1 MAGKIKRY
9 EPFWGLESLRRDMD
23 RLFDSF
29 LGRMPSEEYAALW
42 TPAVDVEETKDSL
55 VVRAEIPGMSKEEIK
70 IQTVGD
76 NLVISGERKH
86 EAEEKDRHFHRV
98 ERTYGKFQRA
108 LALPVE
114 VEPDK
119 AKASYKEGV
128 LEITFPK
135 SEKARAKEIEIEVK

>member
-1 MAGKIKRY
+1 MGKIKRY
-9 EPFWGLESLRRDMD
+9 DPFWGIDSFRRDMD

-29 LGRMPSEEYAALW
+29 FGRWPSEGYPTLW
-42 TPAVDVEETKDSL
+42 GPAVDIEETKDSL
-55 VVRAEIPGMSKEEIK
+55 VVRAEIPGMKKEDIK

-76 NLVISGERKH
+76 NLVISGERRH

-98 ERTYGKFQRA
+98 EHAYGKFQRVVS
-108 LALPVE
+108 LPIE
-114 VEPDK
+114 VESDK

-135 SEKARAKEIEIEVK
+135 SDKARAKEIEVE

>member
-9 EPFWGLESLRRDMD
+9 EPFFGLEGLRRDMD

-55 VVRAEIPGMSKEEIK
+55 VVRAEIPGMKKEEIK

-76 NLVISGERKH
+76 NLVVSGERKH
-86 EAEEKDRHFHRV
+86 EAEEKGRHFHRV
-98 ERTYGKFQRA
+98 ERTYGKFQRT

-119 AKASYKEGV
+119 AKACYKEGV

-135 SEKARAKEIEIEVK
+135 SERAKAKEIEIEVK

>member
-9 EPFWGLESLRRDMD
+9 EPFWGLEGLRHDMD

-29 LGRMPSEEYAALW
+29 LGRMSSEEYATMW
-42 TPAVDVEETKDSL
+42 IPAVDVEETKDSL
-55 VVRAEIPGMSKEEIK
+55 VVRAEIPGMKKEELK

-76 NLVISGERKH
+76 NLVVSGERKH

-108 LALPVE
+108 FALPVE

-119 AKASYKEGV
+119 AKASYKDGV

-135 SEKARAKEIEIEVK
+135 SEKARAKEIEVK

>member
-1 MAGKIKRY
+1 MGKIKRY

-29 LGRMPSEEYAALW
+29 LGRWPGEEYETLW
-42 TPAVDVEETKDSL
+42 APAIDVEETKDSL
-55 VVRAEIPGMSKEEIK
+55 VVRAEIPGMKKEEIK
-70 IQTVGD
+70 IQTVGEG
-76 NLVISGERKH
+76 LVISGERKH
-86 EAEEKDRHFHRV
+86 EAEEKNRHFHRV

-119 AKASYKEGV
+119 AKASYKDGV
-128 LEITFPK
+128 LEIIFPK
-135 SEKARAKEIEIEVK
+135 SEKARAKEIEIEVE

>member
-9 EPFWGLESLRRDMD
+9 EPFWGLEGLRHDMD

-29 LGRMPSEEYAALW
+29 LGRMPSEEYATMW
-42 TPAVDVEETKDSL
+42 IPAVDVEETKDSL
-55 VVRAEIPGMSKEEIK
+55 VVRAEIPGMKKEDIK
-70 IQTVGD
+70 IQTVGEG
-76 NLVISGERKH
+76 LVISGERRH

-108 LALPVE
+108 FALPVE

-119 AKASYKEGV
+119 AKASYKDGV

-135 SEKARAKEIEIEVK
+135 SEKAKAEEIEVK

>member
-1 MAGKIKRY
+1 MGKIKRY
-9 EPFWGLESLRRDMD
+9 DPFWGIESFRRDME

-29 LGRMPSEEYAALW
+29 FGRWPSEGYPTLW
-42 TPAVDVEETKDSL
+42 GPAVDIEETKDSL
-55 VVRAEIPGMSKEEIK
+55 VVRVEIPGMKKEEIK

-98 ERTYGKFQRA
+98 ERTYGKFQRVVS
-108 LALPVE
+108 LPIE
-114 VEPDK
+114 VESDR

-135 SEKARAKEIEIEVK
+135 SEKTRAKEIEVK